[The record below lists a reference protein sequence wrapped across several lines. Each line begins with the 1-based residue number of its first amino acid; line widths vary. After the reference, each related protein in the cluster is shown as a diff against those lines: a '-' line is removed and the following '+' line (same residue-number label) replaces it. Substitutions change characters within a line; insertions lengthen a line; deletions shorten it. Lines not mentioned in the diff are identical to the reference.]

1 MKVVEDF
8 FIYKITIENED
19 AKKYKRHIVASDIEA
34 ALLIA
39 KEWFKDEYILSI
51 KEIAPSMASQID
63 SKERVWDI

>member
-1 MKVVEDF
+1 LDCLGIGYYNLFK
-8 FIYKITIENED
+8 
-19 AKKYKRHIVASDIEA
+19 
-34 ALLIA
+34 LIA